1 MMRGMEWIVS
11 AGLLVAVAAWVA
23 GVCHRLQLLR
33 SEVRG
38 AWADW
43 LADTQRRNETLG
55 EFAESVSLRL
65 PPGEMLPRTLR
76 RLLGDSER
84 GLRRGE
90 HLLWSAD
97 EELRQTEGE
106 LRRKADAAARRVE
119 ESAALRADEGL
130 WALCERLLQA
140 LERQEQSGNRF
151 RLAAETYHAA
161 LREPPVQ
168 LIAPTLGFLRV
179 VVLPLM
185 QNARM
190 P

>member
-1 MMRGMEWIVS
+1 MEWLVS

-33 SEVRG
+33 TEVRG

-43 LADTQRRNETLG
+43 LADTRRRNEALG
-55 EFAESVSLRL
+55 AFAESVSLLL

-76 RLLGDSER
+76 RLVTDS
-84 GLRRGE
+84 
-90 HLLWSAD
+90 D
-97 EELRQTEGE
+97 CELRQGDELLWDAEAATAQTEVA
-106 LRRKADAAARRVE
+106 LRQEANGAARRVE
-119 ESAALRADEGL
+119 RTDALRADATL
-130 WALCERLLQA
+130 WAACERLLQT
-140 LERQEQSGNRF
+140 LERQEQSGRRF
-151 RLAAETYHAA
+151 SLAAESYNAA
-161 LREPPVQ
+161 LQEPPVQ

-185 QNARM
+185 QNARE